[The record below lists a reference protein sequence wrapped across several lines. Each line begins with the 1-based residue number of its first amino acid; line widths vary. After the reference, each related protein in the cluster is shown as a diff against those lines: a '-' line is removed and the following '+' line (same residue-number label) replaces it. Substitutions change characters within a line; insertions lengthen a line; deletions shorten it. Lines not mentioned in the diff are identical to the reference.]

1 MDTSEI
7 YIKMCDKSGLEECC
21 SYGIPAFR
29 EKVKYIGNNVFV
41 ELDQCS
47 TTWRTVRLLRQ
58 SQIQEMMDGDKGTF
72 CDWLLRLEEFT
83 HIAQPW
89 DISVNKS
96 GLKTISWLETW
107 EQLWLAFYM
116 SEKHQKFWGKKG
128 WKKVNNIE

>member
-1 MDTSEI
+1 MDTSKK

-58 SQIQEMMDGDKGTF
+58 SQIQEMMGFGKYPYVETQQFHKAVCGGRCSYPPGF
-72 CDWLLRLEEFT
+72 
-83 HIAQPW
+83 
-89 DISVNKS
+89 KS
-96 GLKTISWLETW
+96 F

-116 SEKHQKFWGKKG
+116 LEKYSKIWNGEKWIKLS
-128 WKKVNNIE
+128 K